1 MKKKL
6 IIFDLDGTLLD
17 TVNDLKEA
25 VNFSLEKNGETTKTL
40 EHVTKSIGNGVELL
54 IARCLENGFSNPKYQ
69 VIFNDFRQY
78 YLSHSDVFTK
88 AYPNVKETIF
98 SLKKLGYFIAV
109 CTNKLHEAAYEMIH
123 KYFGDIFDYI
133 LGSKKELNKK
143 PHPDMINDVI
153 SNFEGISK
161 QDVLYIGDTDVDV
174 LSAKNANVDYVLVSY
189 GYRNKKALLSYDP
202 SAKIIDD
209 ISELIDLLEH

>member
-1 MKKKL
+1 
-6 IIFDLDGTLLD
+6 
-17 TVNDLKEA
+17 
-25 VNFSLEKNGETTKTL
+25 
-40 EHVTKSIGNGVELL
+40 
-54 IARCLENGFSNPKYQ
+54 
-69 VIFNDFRQY
+69 
-78 YLSHSDVFTK
+78 
-88 AYPNVKETIF
+88 
-98 SLKKLGYFIAV
+98 
-109 CTNKLHEAAYEMIH
+109 
-123 KYFGDIFDYI
+123 
-133 LGSKKELNKK
+133 
-143 PHPDMINDVI
+143 MINDVI